1 MKNSVLWII
10 VAAVLVGYFYRDIT
24 GKPLSKTSSS
34 NNSYINK
41 ALQRTAKEQNR
52 KLPMVFKGGEWTR
65 VSSGDMRLTHY
76 YQLKSPHQSKSSLYS
91 WTRKGTC
98 ADPYISKLIKKGVT
112 IEYKYKN
119 YNNTRLFDFTIN
131 SSNC

>member
-24 GKPLSKTSSS
+24 GKPLTSSS
-34 NNSYINK
+34 DNIYINK
-41 ALQRTAKEQNR
+41 ALQRTANEQNR
-52 KLPMVFKGGEWTR
+52 KLPMVFKGGEWSR
-65 VSSGDMRLTHY
+65 VSSGNMRLTHY
-76 YQLKSPHQSKSSLYS
+76 YRLRTPHQSKSSLYS
-91 WTRKGTC
+91 SVRKGAC
-98 ADPYISKLIKKGVT
+98 ADPYISKLIEQGVT